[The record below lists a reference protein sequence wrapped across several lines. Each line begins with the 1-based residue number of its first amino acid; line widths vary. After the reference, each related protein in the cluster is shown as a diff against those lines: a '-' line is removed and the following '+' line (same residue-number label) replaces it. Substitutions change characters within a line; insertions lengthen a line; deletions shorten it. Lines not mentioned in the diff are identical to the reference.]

1 MWGSLE
7 KIHLQRLLRQE
18 VLQLMDL
25 PAKVYGDTGA
35 AHPFPSEQSL

>member
-7 KIHLQRLLRQE
+7 KIHLQRLLPQE

-25 PAKVYGDTGA
+25 PANSTAIGEFVRSYADGECK
-35 AHPFPSEQSL
+35 